1 MTTTQA
7 DNLANVPH
15 PAGAVR
21 VCEWDD
27 VRFGIEYAR
36 RYFVGTK
43 RVIDRDGLDRDISV
57 EIYGTQGTAGDVTRR
72 VIVFD
77 DDREALDLAP
87 ATKPDSSAAHCSP
100 QQTSGARWPTTT
112 GSRSPDEHHSPRSG
126 SARGRRPG
134 RRVGSQM
141 SDTGHIRIH
150 RIKCAAR
157 ASSGGWRAHRRLVDV
172 RHRLGG

>member
-1 MTTTQA
+1 MTTTPT
-7 DNLANVPH
+7 DLACVPH

-77 DDREALDLAP
+77 DDREALDLSTSDQARQFGR
-87 ATKPDSSAAHCSP
+87 ALLAA
-100 QQTSGARWPTTT
+100 A
-112 GSRSPDEHHSPRSG
+112 DEWG
-126 SARGRRPG
+126 
-134 RRVGSQM
+134 QM
-141 SDTGHIRIH
+141 ASYDRIEVT
-150 RIKCAAR
+150 R
-157 ASSGGWRAHRRLVDV
+157 
-172 RHRLGG
+172 